1 MDSTCAIL
9 LGSFFG
15 GGCLFA
21 ACCYHFVC
29 RDDPIPNRITPL
41 TRPTDSILYKPRYG
55 DSVNRPPEYEEIAD
69 QAITEQPAISPSLIL
84 PPPLYEETN
93 N

>member
-1 MDSTCAIL
+1 MDSTCVII

-29 RDDPIPNRITPL
+29 RDDPIPNRVTPIH
-41 TRPTDSILYKPRYG
+41 SIIYKPRYG
-55 DSVNRPPEYEEIAD
+55 DSVNRPPDYEEIA
-69 QAITEQPAISPSLIL
+69 EPAIADQPLPIL
-84 PPPLYEETN
+84 PPPEYEETIEII
-93 N
+93 